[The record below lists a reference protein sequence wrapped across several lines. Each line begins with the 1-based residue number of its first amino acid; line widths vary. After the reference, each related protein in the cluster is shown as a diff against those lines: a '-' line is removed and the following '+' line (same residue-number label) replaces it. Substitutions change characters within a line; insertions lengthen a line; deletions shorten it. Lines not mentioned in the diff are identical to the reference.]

1 MPLDPPLQGLLDDL
15 AAGAAPPLADM
26 SLEEARAGLALL
38 FDKLD
43 DPGPADLVT
52 EDLAIGDRTERI
64 PARLYRPASPGN
76 RPPPILIWLHGG
88 GFVLGDLETAD
99 STARQLCAQAN
110 ALVVSVDYP
119 LAPEHRFPAAPEA
132 CYEATRW
139 VADQGAELGGDPSR
153 LAIGGDSAGGN
164 LAAVTALL
172 ARDRGGPDLAFQL
185 LVYPA
190 TDMTGSYPSV
200 RQNGQGYLLTEDDM
214 LWFREQYLPEDADL
228 KDPIASPIYAPD
240 LSGLPPALVI
250 TAEYDPLRDEGE
262 AYAKLLEQAG
272 VPVTASRYDGM
283 IHGFFG
289 MTALVEGGR
298 TAVAEAAAALQTALV
313 S

>member
-1 MPLDPPLQGLLDDL
+1 
-15 AAGAAPPLADM
+15 M
-26 SLEEARAGLALL
+26 SLDEARAGLSLL
-38 FDKLD
+38 FDKLN
-43 DPGPADLVT
+43 DPGPADLVS
-52 EDLAIGDRTERI
+52 EELVIEGIEGRI

-76 RPPPILIWLHGG
+76 RPPPILVWLHGG
-88 GFVLGDLETAD
+88 GFVLGDLDTTD

-110 ALVVSVDYP
+110 TLVVSLDYP

-132 CYEATRW
+132 CYQATRW
-139 VADQGAELGGDPSR
+139 VADHGAELDGDPSR

-200 RQNGQGYLLTEDDM
+200 RQNGQGYLLTEEDM
-214 LWFREQYLPEDADL
+214 LWFREQYLPEGADL
-228 KDPIASPIYAPD
+228 QDPLASPLYAPD
-240 LSGLPPALVI
+240 LTGLPPALVI
-250 TAEYDPLRDEGE
+250 TAEFDPLRDEGE

-272 VPVTASRYDGM
+272 VPVTTSRYDGM

-289 MTALVEGGR
+289 MTALVESGR
-298 TAVAEAAAALQTALV
+298 AAVAEAAAALQTALV
-313 S
+313 